1 MPEVIRNTCITEYQC
16 VGPMLTCYQNIL
28 TSFRWS
34 AICRGAT
41 RRGLEHLDA
50 MHTSPGRTNLTVT
63 SRLSRYSYGYSVM
76 LPFERDKHLISDL
89 YHDPVEGVNKANN
102 QMRWLLK
109 RVRHNVCKWF
119 EAILTQFQ
127 GQEIKDGAELEASVY
142 HSVQVGFWDS
152 GQRPFEKTLLFS
164 ADEIPPTRVTEC
176 KSTNLLPYLI

>member
-76 LPFERDKHLISDL
+76 TPFENDKHLRSDL
-89 YHDPVEGVNKANN
+89 YYDPVEGVNLAKN
-102 QMRWLLK
+102 QMMWLLK
-109 RVRHNVCKWF
+109 RVKHSASRKI
-119 EAILTQFQ
+119 EAVL
-127 GQEIKDGAELEASVY
+127 SHV
-142 HSVQVGFWDS
+142 
-152 GQRPFEKTLLFS
+152 
-164 ADEIPPTRVTEC
+164 
-176 KSTNLLPYLI
+176 